1 MPPVTVRR
9 ETYGARALIHGK
21 QAADG
26 VATDYVLD
34 SGCVGDNVMGKN
46 VLDMLRDVA
55 VEHLDPPVMLQNP
68 WNGVAAC
75 SRRATATV
83 VLETRLGP
91 CLFTN
96 VQFLVCE
103 LPMKSLYFGTTFQRL
118 LGLPV
123 LEDAIGKRCAGTTT
137 SLESGTAVRVLGLD
151 QQVAAWKESQAQGGP
166 RITMADGGADPTSM
180 SASAFGWSMADVGD
194 DGVDPV
200 PGEQAAFDDI
210 LPEPGQD
217 DAEAVRAERA

>member
-46 VLDMLRDVA
+46 VLDMLRDVV

-68 WNGVAAC
+68 WNGAAAC
-75 SRRATATV
+75 SCRATATV

-91 CLFTN
+91 CVFTG
-96 VQFLVCE
+96 VRFLVCE
-103 LPMKSLYFGTTFQRL
+103 LPIKSLYFGTTFQLL

-123 LEDAIGKRCAGTTT
+123 LEDAMGQRYAGTTT